1 MPAQVLWLKS
11 KFFPENL
18 FSVGSDLR
26 SSQFLSGGRGED
38 LDTKKIVPEGEDERP
53 DDLTKSSLERK
64 SESLVDHKIL
74 DLQVFSRENISLM
87 PSLFSL

>member
-1 MPAQVLWLKS
+1 MAEIQIFPKVCFQLAQILDL
-11 KFFPENL
+11 PN
-18 FSVGSDLR
+18 FSQEEG
-26 SSQFLSGGRGED
+26 GED

-74 DLQVFSRENISLM
+74 DLASVL
-87 PSLFSL
+87 